1 MAFKTMRAYYFF
13 LVLIFFNIAVYYM
26 FIGQSQLYNN
36 THPEINYL
44 TITSAALVIIW
55 FVYYLCRRKLSSVSL
70 LWSHLIFVGI
80 CILVVP
86 IFTID
91 STLLPRRF
99 LERSEAGFQYAEI
112 FGFMKT
118 AAIAQICLLLLSMLF
133 LIFNV
138 RR

>member
-1 MAFKTMRAYYFF
+1 MRAYYFF
-13 LVLIFFNIAVYYM
+13 LVLIFFNIVVFYI
-26 FIGQSQLYNN
+26 FVGDSLLNVNN
-36 THPEINYL
+36 LPEINYL
-44 TITSAALVIIW
+44 AATSVALAIIW
-55 FVYYLCRRKLSSVSL
+55 FIYHLFRKKLKSSRL
-70 LWSHLIFVGI
+70 LLAHLIFVGV

-112 FGFMKT
+112 FGFMRT